1 MVQTFLSGRS
11 VGKEIEIAI
20 NQQKFIEGNGNCL
33 NCLPDR
39 WGSYQKIA
47 NETFPLIADIV
58 KFLVGKIQTDSLHII
73 NYLAFV
79 IVCECDAF
87 RIF

>member
-1 MVQTFLSGRS
+1 MV
-11 VGKEIEIAI
+11 IA
-20 NQQKFIEGNGNCL
+20 CL
-33 NCLPDR
+33 NSLPDR

-73 NYLAFV
+73 NYRAFV
-79 IVCECDAF
+79 IVCERDAF

>member
-1 MVQTFLSGRS
+1 MV
-11 VGKEIEIAI
+11 IACM
-20 NQQKFIEGNGNCL
+20 NY
-33 NCLPDR
+33 LPDR